1 MIKTITTRVEA
12 LKDAQGK
19 PLFASVKSAVDM
31 VSEMQKPLNVA
42 TIAFI
47 VPLEEVPSIN
57 QREMGYALQN
67 VNQTF
72 GVLIGL
78 RIGGRNEDDSDKL
91 EVLRTALRNSLF
103 GWRLNREYT
112 PLLLATSNLQ
122 QLQERQL
129 FWMDRFTTEHLE
141 EASQ

>member
-103 GWRLNREYT
+103 GWQLNGEYT

>member
-1 MIKTITTRVEA
+1 MIKTITTRVKA

-47 VPLEEVPSIN
+47 VPLEETPSVN
-57 QREMGYALQN
+57 HREMGPALQN
-67 VNQTF
+67 ITQTF

-103 GWRLNREYT
+103 GWQLNGEYT
-112 PLLLATSNLQ
+112 PCLLATSNLQ